1 MPVPKSSFIQRMIRW
16 RFLIVLNIFVIV
28 FLGISFGRE
37 IIRNH
42 SIGSEIT
49 RLEEQADSLAAQ
61 NIEISELKIAIQ
73 TESYIEREARLK
85 LGMKKPGETV
95 YIIQEQTEDETQGQT
110 TDNPNDPL
118 GLVIEDSDEASAVA
132 NPTKWWY
139 YFFDKQSYNVFSEYE
154 R

>member
-1 MPVPKSSFIQRMIRW
+1 MPIPKSSFIQRIIRW
-16 RFLIVLNIFVIV
+16 RFLIVLNFFVII

-37 IIRNH
+37 IIRNR
-42 SIGSEIT
+42 SIGSEIAQ
-49 RLEEQADSLAAQ
+49 LQEQADSLATK
-61 NIEISELKIAIQ
+61 NIEMMELKTAIQ

-95 YIIQEQTEDETQGQT
+95 YIIQEQTEDQSQAKTAE
-110 TDNPNDPL
+110 DPHDPF
-118 GLVIEDSDEASAVA
+118 GLVIQDSQSTILVA

-139 YFFDKQSYNVFSEYE
+139 YFFDKQSYNTFSPYE